1 VGFCTGL
8 GNGGCVP
15 TVVFVSIG
23 AGFRWKEDQWDF
35 IFLHQFARTLQCR
48 VVLGRKND
56 MLVVINEMHT
66 TKFQNVGD
74 RVGLPWASTESQFH
88 YVPYTSPSVGPSRR
102 DGCSHS
108 CTDTMASE

>member
-35 IFLHQFARTLQCR
+35 IFVASICTNIAVVSCR
-48 VVLGRKND
+48 V
-56 MLVVINEMHT
+56 
-66 TKFQNVGD
+66 
-74 RVGLPWASTESQFH
+74 
-88 YVPYTSPSVGPSRR
+88 GPQK
-102 DGCSHS
+102 
-108 CTDTMASE
+108 

>member
-35 IFLHQFARTLQCR
+35 LFFLHQFARTLQ
-48 VVLGRKND
+48 
-56 MLVVINEMHT
+56 
-66 TKFQNVGD
+66 
-74 RVGLPWASTESQFH
+74 
-88 YVPYTSPSVGPSRR
+88 
-102 DGCSHS
+102 
-108 CTDTMASE
+108 